1 MKWIKSYVIFL
12 AVFSS
17 FTIKAY
23 ENPNILIILTD
34 DLGWGDVSYH
44 GGFIPTPNID
54 QLVEKGMEMNR
65 FYSNPV
71 CSPTRASMLT
81 GLHIFNHGVVR
92 PFMNPAAEQ
101 TGMPSDLKIMPQ
113 YFKEAGYQTA
123 LSGKW
128 HLGMAKKE
136 FWPTNR
142 GFDSSYGH
150 MTGGIGYFDH
160 TAAGRLDWHRNG
172 KTLYEEGYSTE
183 LIATEAIKI
192 IQNKDQNTP
201 LFLYVAFNAPH
212 TPIQAEPKDIEAF
225 SYLEDKKD
233 RVYAANVSALDREI
247 GRIIQA
253 VESEG
258 ILEETIIVFFSD
270 NGPVFDIDPI
280 VKVIAPNLIDAK
292 GSTAGLRGSK
302 VSALEG
308 GIRVPAA
315 IWWKGVIEDSKS
327 DQFFFVQDLLPT
339 LLAAANIETEG
350 MEKLDGKNKW
360 DNLISNTLIAPENAF
375 VGARVIADERALFDG
390 QWKLY
395 SSKPQLIPVSA
406 SYSLY
411 NILDDPYETVD
422 LSEVEPKIFEKM
434 KKTLSSIEER
444 DVVGD
449 MNPAHAYLHGD
460 DRQGGESLASP
471 WLEGNYELNPPPNAI
486 NTFFIT
492 LWILIL
498 AFIEYLTILVLLILA
513 PLIYLKFFR
522 SK

>member
-1 MKWIKSYVIFL
+1 
-12 AVFSS
+12 
-17 FTIKAY
+17 
-23 ENPNILIILTD
+23 
-34 DLGWGDVSYH
+34 
-44 GGFIPTPNID
+44 
-54 QLVEKGMEMNR
+54 
-65 FYSNPV
+65 
-71 CSPTRASMLT
+71 
-81 GLHIFNHGVVR
+81 
-92 PFMNPAAEQ
+92 
-101 TGMPSDLKIMPQ
+101 
-113 YFKEAGYQTA
+113 
-123 LSGKW
+123 
-128 HLGMAKKE
+128 
-136 FWPTNR
+136 
-142 GFDSSYGH
+142 
-150 MTGGIGYFDH
+150 
-160 TAAGRLDWHRNG
+160 
-172 KTLYEEGYSTE
+172 
-183 LIATEAIKI
+183 
-192 IQNKDQNTP
+192 
-201 LFLYVAFNAPH
+201 
-212 TPIQAEPKDIEAF
+212 
-225 SYLEDKKD
+225 
-233 RVYAANVSALDREI
+233 
-247 GRIIQA
+247 
-253 VESEG
+253 
-258 ILEETIIVFFSD
+258 
-270 NGPVFDIDPI
+270 
-280 VKVIAPNLIDAK
+280 
-292 GSTAGLRGSK
+292 LRGSK

-360 DNLISNTLIAPENAF
+360 DNLISNTVIAPENAF

-422 LSEVEPKIFEKM
+422 LSEEEPEVFEKM

-492 LWILIL
+492 LWILTM
-498 AFIEYLTILVLLILA
+498 AFKEYLTILVLLILA
-513 PLIYLKFFR
+513 PLIYFKFFR